1 MTRFKPT
8 SAALMALMAIL
19 ALSASA
25 VTIASAAEPTKMLP
39 AAGITFTSK
48 AGPGTL
54 LTVGGTQFN
63 CKEDKGTGTIDTTNL
78 GNFHT
83 EFKKCEAN
91 VGGLKGPCTGEGE
104 AAEVILLLG
113 TFHYWLATLDKAL
126 VGALVFLIREFH
138 YTCEIFG
145 VKQLLLVKGCEAA
158 LAEPTEKLTT
168 VTKDVFKETKSG
180 ISDIRTVLPENST
193 KPMSCIRLMNINNA
207 GFEESAQ
214 TGTIEN
220 EKFKKGAEAV
230 EILLMNK

>member
-1 MTRFKPT
+1 MTRLKT
-8 SAALMALMAIL
+8 IGAALMAIL
-19 ALSASA
+19 ALSALA
-25 VTIASAAEPTKMLP
+25 VAMASAAEPTKMLP
-39 AAGITFTSK
+39 SAGITFTSK
-48 AGPGTL
+48 SGPGTL
-54 LTVGGTQFN
+54 LTAVKSN
-63 CKEDKGTGTIDTTNL
+63 EVKCKKDTGTGTIDTTNL

-83 EFKKCEAN
+83 EFKECKAK
-91 VGGLKGPCTGEGE
+91 VGGLEGPCTGEGE
-104 AAEVILLLG
+104 APEVILLLG

-138 YTCEIFG
+138 FTCEIFG
-145 VKQLLLVKGCEAA
+145 LKQLILVKGCAAA

-180 ISDIRTVLPENST
+180 ISDIKTVLPENST
-193 KPMSCIRLMNINNA
+193 KSMSCITLTNVNNE

-214 TGTIEN
+214 TGTAEN